1 MQFIMDL
8 IYGIKGFFDVLLAV
22 PFFGPLLVIGTS
34 ALIVAKAVRSR

>member
-22 PFFGPLLVIGTS
+22 PFFGPALVIGAS
-34 ALIVAKAVRSR
+34 FYMVAKAVRSR